1 MRVGEASR
9 PSPSSVRL
17 AEPMQQVVRCHRD
30 FRPLPAVCPCNARCF
45 AAFARLGQMI
55 HEDDLTVVVTSSLVE
70 PVVTFRTSFRN
81 VSVCHPEC
89 SHMKATQGRI
99 KFF

>member
-1 MRVGEASR
+1 
-9 PSPSSVRL
+9 
-17 AEPMQQVVRCHRD
+17 
-30 FRPLPAVCPCNARCF
+30 
-45 AAFARLGQMI
+45 MI